1 MNNEATGALIRE
13 LRKEKGLTQKELAQR
28 LHVTDRAVSKW
39 ERGLC
44 APDIA
49 LLEPLAQ
56 ALDATVLELISGA
69 RARQETRPENVD
81 SAVQEVLRYSE
92 REITRKGKTICKRS
106 LLAAV
111 GVCLAL
117 LFALPALNG
126 TVGGDGFAWRCIP
139 AWLCARNAAR
149 ALEDYD
155 KEGIE
160 RYIGNAGGIYEALE
174 ELREQGVVIR
184 NAEASFSRTRLD
196 DMFLFTEQELTV
208 QQESI
213 TYLLTCQGT
222 WRNGKVEWMQ
232 IYVPSVG
239 YDGPAWLP
247 QLSEALATYDPG

>member
-1 MNNEATGALIRE
+1 MNNQATGALIRE
-13 LRKEKGLTQKELAQR
+13 LRKEKKLTQKELAQR

-56 ALDATVLELISGA
+56 ALDATVLELISGT
-69 RARQETRPENVD
+69 RTKQEPRPENVD
-81 SAVQEVLRYSE
+81 SAVQEVLRYSQQE
-92 REITRKGKTICKRS
+92 LARKGKSTRKRS
-106 LLAAV
+106 LLAV
-111 GVCLAL
+111 CVCLVL
-117 LFALPALNG
+117 LLVLPVLNG
-126 TVGGDGFAWRCIP
+126 TLGGDGFAWRCIP

-160 RYIGNAGGIYEALE
+160 RYIGNAAGIYEALE

-196 DMFLFTEQELTV
+196 DMFLFTELELTV
-208 QQESI
+208 QQEGI
-213 TYLLTCQGT
+213 TYLFTCQGT

-239 YDGPAWLP
+239 YDGPEWLP
-247 QLSEALATYDPG
+247 QLSETLATYDPG

>member
-1 MNNEATGALIRE
+1 MNNQATGALIRE

-56 ALDATVLELISGA
+56 ALDATVLELISGT
-69 RARQETRPENVD
+69 RTKQERCPENVD
-81 SAVQEVLRYSE
+81 SAVQEVLRYSQQE
-92 REITRKGKTICKRS
+92 LDRKGKSTRRRS
-106 LLAAV
+106 LLAAC
-111 GVCLAL
+111 VCLVL
-117 LFALPALNG
+117 LLVLPVLNG
-126 TVGGDGFAWRCIP
+126 TLGGDGFAWRCIP

-160 RYIGNAGGIYEALE
+160 RCIGNASGVYEALE
-174 ELREQGVVIR
+174 ELREQDVLIR
-184 NAEASFSRTRLD
+184 DARASFSRTRLD
-196 DMFLFTEQELTV
+196 DMFLFTELELTV
-208 QQESI
+208 RQGQL
-213 TYLLTCQGT
+213 TYLLTCRGT
-222 WRNGKVEWMQ
+222 WRNGKVELMEICAPDAQ
-232 IYVPSVG
+232 

-247 QLSEALATYDPG
+247 QLSEALSTYDPG